1 MGSVEQEKIR
11 RKYYEEAIRY
21 MDNAK
26 ETLKK
31 AGKVDR
37 FYIDEKYV
45 KTACGTAYNAVLK
58 ALDGYLLIK
67 GIEKTKG
74 RKDID
79 FYKDAIA
86 KTDKKLL
93 NYVNEAYNS
102 LHLFGYYDGSKD
114 SRIILEGFDLAYV
127 IIEKLKPAA

>member
-1 MGSVEQEKIR
+1 MESVDQEKIR
-11 RKYYEEAIRY
+11 RKYYVEALRY

-31 AGKVDR
+31 AGKQDR
-37 FYIDEKYV
+37 FYIDKKYV
-45 KTACGTAYNAVLK
+45 KTACGTAYNAVLI
-58 ALDGYLLIK
+58 ALDAYLLLK

-74 RKDID
+74 RKSIE
-79 FYKDAIA
+79 FYKEAIA
-86 KTDKKLL
+86 ITDKKLL

-127 IIEKLKPAA
+127 IIEKIKPAA

>member
-11 RKYYEEAIRY
+11 RKHYEEAIRY

-37 FYIDEKYV
+37 FYI
-45 KTACGTAYNAVLK
+45 
-58 ALDGYLLIK
+58 
-67 GIEKTKG
+67 
-74 RKDID
+74 
-79 FYKDAIA
+79 
-86 KTDKKLL
+86 DKKLL

-127 IIEKLKPAA
+127 IIERLKPAA

>member
-11 RKYYEEAIRY
+11 RKHYEEAIRY

-67 GIEKTKG
+67 GIEKPKG

-79 FYKDAIA
+79 FYKEAIA

-102 LHLFGYYDGSKD
+102 LHLFGCYDGSKD
-114 SRIILEGFDLAYV
+114 SRIILEVFDLAYV

>member
-1 MGSVEQEKIR
+1 MGSVEQEKIK
-11 RKYYEEAIRY
+11 RKYYEEATWY

-74 RKDID
+74 RNDID
-79 FYKDAIA
+79 FYKEAIA

-114 SRIILEGFDLAYV
+114 SRIILEDFDLAYV

>member
-1 MGSVEQEKIR
+1 MGPIEQEKIR

-31 AGKVDR
+31 AGKEDR

-58 ALDGYLLIK
+58 ALDGYLLIH
-67 GIEKTKG
+67 GIEKSKG
-74 RKDID
+74 RKHID
-79 FYKDAIA
+79 FYKEAIA
-86 KTDKKLL
+86 ITDKKLL

-114 SRIILEGFDLAYV
+114 SKIILEGFDLAYI
-127 IIEKLKPAA
+127 IIEKIKPAA

>member
-11 RKYYEEAIRY
+11 RKYYEE
-21 MDNAK
+21 
-26 ETLKK
+26 
-31 AGKVDR
+31 
-37 FYIDEKYV
+37 
-45 KTACGTAYNAVLK
+45 
-58 ALDGYLLIK
+58 
-67 GIEKTKG
+67 
-74 RKDID
+74 
-79 FYKDAIA
+79 AIA

-114 SRIILEGFDLAYV
+114 SRIIPEGFDLAHV

>member
-1 MGSVEQEKIR
+1 MSSVEQEKIR

-37 FYIDEKYV
+37 FFVDEKYV
-45 KTACGTAYNAVLK
+45 K
-58 ALDGYLLIK
+58 
-67 GIEKTKG
+67 
-74 RKDID
+74 
-79 FYKDAIA
+79 
-86 KTDKKLL
+86 
-93 NYVNEAYNS
+93 NEAYNS

-127 IIEKLKPAA
+127 IIEKIKPAA